1 MSPTSI
7 FLLIAMVFS
16 AFFSGMEIAFVSSS
30 KLRFEVDKSSQSLSG
45 RLMSVFYNNPNNY
58 ISTMLVG
65 NNIAL
70 VVYGIMMSRIIDGF
84 LIEHVTNNP
93 ALLLLIDTVIS
104 TLVILV
110 VGEFVPKTIF
120 KINPNATLRFFSL
133 PTFLLYCILYPI
145 SQFATACARGIMR
158 LFGIRLNKENSTK
171 AFTKMD
177 LDYFIQSSIEQAN
190 GAQNVDT
197 EVKIFQNAL
206 DFSNLRIRDCMVH
219 RTEIE
224 AIDKSATS
232 EELMHVFVETGYS
245 KIIVYEGSID
255 NIIGYIHSSEMFKHT
270 SAWQKHIVKMPFVPE
285 SLQAQKLMEQFLQQK
300 KSLAV
305 VVDEQKKSLAVVVD
319 EFGGTAGIISLED
332 IVEELFGEIEDEHDT
347 DEYIAKQTEDD
358 TYLLSARLEIER
370 VNEMFGLN
378 LPVSDNYQTL
388 AGLILH
394 HYRSFPKMHEII
406 QIDNFRFKIMKV
418 ESSKIELITLKIEK

>member
-1 MSPTSI
+1 MDTTGI
-7 FLLIAMVFS
+7 FLLTAMIFS

-30 KLRFEVDKSSQSLSG
+30 KLRFEVDKNSQSLSAK
-45 RLMSVFYNNPNNY
+45 LLSVFYNNPNNY

-70 VVYGIMMSRIIDGF
+70 VIYGIMMSRVIDGF
-84 LIEHVTNNP
+84 LEQYVTSNP
-93 ALLLLIDTVIS
+93 VWLLLTDTIIS
-104 TLVILV
+104 TLIILV
-110 VGEFVPKTIF
+110 VGEFIPKTIF

-133 PTFLLYCILYPI
+133 PTFLIYCILYPI
-145 SQFATACARGIMR
+145 SLFATACARIILR
-158 LFGIRLNKENSTK
+158 LFGIKLNKENSTK

-177 LDYFIQSSIEQAN
+177 LDYFIQSSIQQGN
-190 GAQNVDT
+190 GAQDLDT

-219 RTEIE
+219 RTDIE
-224 AIDKSATS
+224 AVSKEATS
-232 EELMHVFVETGYS
+232 EELMRTFVETGFS
-245 KIIVYEGSID
+245 KLIVYEDTID
-255 NIIGYIHSSEMFKHT
+255 NIIGYIHSSEMFKNAST
-270 SAWQKHIVKMPFVPE
+270 WQEHICKMPFVPE
-285 SLQAQKLMEQFLQQK
+285 SMQAQRLMEQFLQ
-300 KSLAV
+300 
-305 VVDEQKKSLAVVVD
+305 QKKSLAVVVD

-347 DEYIAKQTEDD
+347 DEYIAKKTEDD

-378 LPVSDNYQTL
+378 LPESDSYQTI
-388 AGLILH
+388 AGFILN

-406 QIDNFRFKIMKV
+406 QIDNFRIKIIKV

>member
-1 MSPTSI
+1 MDTTGI

-30 KLRFEVDKSSQSLSG
+30 KLRFEVDRSSQRLSG
-45 RLMSVFYNNPNNY
+45 KLMSVFYNNPNNY

-70 VVYGIMMSRIIDGF
+70 VVYGIMMSRVIDGF
-84 LIEHVTNNP
+84 LEQYITNNDGW
-93 ALLLLIDTVIS
+93 LLLADTIIS
-104 TLVILV
+104 TLIILV

-120 KINPNATLRFFSL
+120 KINPNATLRLFAL
-133 PTFLLYCILYPI
+133 PTFLFYCILYPI
-145 SQFATACARGIMR
+145 SQFATACAKVILRLLGIK
-158 LFGIRLNKENSTK
+158 LNKENSTK

-177 LDYFIQSSIEQAN
+177 LDYFIQSSIQQGN
-190 GAQNVDT
+190 GTQDLDT

-224 AIDKSATS
+224 AVNKDVNAD
-232 EELMHVFVETGYS
+232 ELMRQFVETGFS
-245 KIIVYEGSID
+245 KLIVYEDTID
-255 NIIGYIHSSEMFKHT
+255 NIIGYIHSSEMFKNAT
-270 SAWQKHIVKMPFVPE
+270 SWQEHICKIPFVTE
-285 SLQAQKLMEQFLQQK
+285 SMQAQRLMEQFLQ
-300 KSLAV
+300 
-305 VVDEQKKSLAVVVD
+305 QKKSLAVVVD

-347 DEYIAKQTEDD
+347 DEYIAKKTEDD

-370 VNEMFGLN
+370 VNELFGLN
-378 LPVSDNYQTL
+378 LPVSDNYQTI
-388 AGLILH
+388 AGLILN
-394 HYRSFPKMHEII
+394 HYKSFPKIHEII